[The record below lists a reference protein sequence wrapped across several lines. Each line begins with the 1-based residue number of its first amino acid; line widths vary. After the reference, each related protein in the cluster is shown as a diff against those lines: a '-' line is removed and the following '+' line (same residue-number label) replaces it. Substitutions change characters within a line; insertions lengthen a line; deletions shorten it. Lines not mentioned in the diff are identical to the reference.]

1 MLSYVTETADIAVVA
16 AANALVINQVMYGWF
31 LGIRPDDVLPLDHH
45 VALGQTLKGLSLRKT
60 PRHKKHVPESI
71 TAVAYSGTQI
81 EFCPWIYDTRFLV
94 PYRPVKVVPP
104 SMVTVIRDPELEFGD
119 LVTKWQREKGAT
131 SSITETAMC
140 DAYLQIIAMG
150 RATAVPLIL
159 AQLRSE
165 GDQPDQWFWAL
176 QILTGVDPVAEED
189 RGDFVE
195 MSRAWSTWGE
205 NEGYVW

>member
-1 MLSYVTETADIAVVA
+1 MLSYVTETVDIAVII
-16 AANALVINQVMYGWF
+16 AANASIINQPVYGWF
-31 LGIRPDDVLPLDHH
+31 LGVRPDELPPS
-45 VALGQTLKGLSLRKT
+45 GKTIGGLSLRK
-60 PRHKKHVPESI
+60 RAGHKTSIPASI
-71 TAVAYSGTQI
+71 TAVVYSGTQI
-81 EFCPWIYDTRFLV
+81 DFQPWIYDSGILV
-94 PYRPVKVVPP
+94 PYRPVKATPY
-104 SMVTVIRDPELEFGD
+104 SRVTIIREPELEFGE
-119 LVTKWQREKGAT
+119 LVAKWQQEKGAT

-189 RGDFVE
+189 RGDFIK
-195 MSRAWSTWGE
+195 MSRAWLAWGE
-205 NEGYVW
+205 AEGYVW